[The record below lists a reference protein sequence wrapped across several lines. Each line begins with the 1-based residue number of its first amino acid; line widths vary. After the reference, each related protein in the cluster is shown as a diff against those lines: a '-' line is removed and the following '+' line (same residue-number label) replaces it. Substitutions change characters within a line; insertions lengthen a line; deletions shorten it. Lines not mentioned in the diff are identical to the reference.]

1 MGKPIKPIQK
11 APIEFAGREFSCLK
25 YWQSASAVK
34 VNLSGRR
41 LIFRSPVSINSGS
54 FRASVEA
61 AGKGKERGGCCREYA
76 DSNLESNRLYDEI
89 QKSADFGRRKI
100 LGRVQRIQRE

>member
-61 AGKGKERGGCCREYA
+61 AVKAKNEVVAAENTRTQTSNPTASMMKSKKARTLAGGRF
-76 DSNLESNRLYDEI
+76 LEGC
-89 QKSADFGRRKI
+89 SA
-100 LGRVQRIQRE
+100 